1 LLLAGLI
8 DLSHGTEAK
17 DFKIKNKAMS
27 TYGLIKATSRVMRND
42 TIEDLRVINKW
53 RYLSGLS
60 TVIPIKPSVRQLE
73 NAVAMAIEEIDTE
86 KLPPLVRGV
95 DFYISILPEISERE
109 RKAFLIL
116 NKSS

>member
-1 LLLAGLI
+1 
-8 DLSHGTEAK
+8 
-17 DFKIKNKAMS
+17 MS

-42 TIEDLRVINKW
+42 TIEDLRVVNNW
-53 RYLSGLS
+53 RYYNGLNTIS
-60 TVIPIKPSVRQLE
+60 PTKPSVRQLE
-73 NAVAMAIEEIDTE
+73 NAVAMAIEKIDTD

-116 NKSS
+116 NKSC